1 MITEL
6 CPVPDRWDVRW
17 DEIRERL
24 EWIDALYATPQDPVF
39 HAEGDV
45 GIHTRMALETL
56 AEMPAFRALT
66 GNDRAIAFSA
76 VLLHDIGKL
85 AATRVEPDGRVSSR
99 GHSAIGEVQTRV
111 ALWRQGVPLVS
122 RESIAALV
130 RNHQLPF
137 FLVDRPD
144 SRRLAIGV
152 SQTTRCDLLALVAE
166 ADARG
171 RRCANADDQKRI
183 LDNVALFVE
192 YCREQG
198 CLESPWA
205 FANDHSRFL
214 WFRKPGRDPE
224 FCAHDDTRC
233 EVTLLSGLPGAG
245 KDTWV
250 ARSGAQQIV
259 ALDVIRSELEVEPE
273 DAQGPVIQA
282 ARERARKYLRNGQ
295 SFVWNATNV
304 SRRLR
309 SGLVAFLAD
318 YGARIRIVYVEAP
331 EAELRRRNQRRDK
344 KLPWTVIENLL
355 EKWSVPDR
363 TEAHEVELYQSGVLK

>member
-6 CPVPDRWDVRW
+6 CPTPGNWTVRW
-17 DEIRERL
+17 HEIRERL
-24 EWIDALYATPQDPVF
+24 PWIDALYQTPQDAIF

-45 GIHTRMALETL
+45 GLHTRMALEAL
-56 AEMPAFRALT
+56 AELPAFRALAAQ
-66 GNDRAIAFSA
+66 DRAIVFSA
-76 VLLHDIGKL
+76 VLLHDIGKIT
-85 AATRVEPDGRVSSR
+85 ATRIEADGRVSSR
-99 GHSAIGEVQTRV
+99 GHSAIGEGQTRGQ
-111 ALWRQGVPLVS
+111 LWRQAVPLAS

-130 RNHQLPF
+130 RHHQLPF

-144 SRRLAIGV
+144 SRRLAITV

-171 RRCANADDQKRI
+171 RRCAKPEDQQRI

-198 CLESPWA
+198 CLEQPWA
-205 FANDHSRFL
+205 FASDHSRFL
-214 WFRKPGRDPE
+214 WFQKPERDPE
-224 FCAHDDTRC
+224 YSAHDATRC

-250 ARSGAQQIV
+250 ARSGARDVI
-259 ALDVIRSELEVEPE
+259 ALDAIRSELEVDPE

-282 ARERARKYLRNGQ
+282 ARERARAYLRSGQ

-309 SGLVAFLAD
+309 AGLIAFLAGYD
-318 YGARIRIVYVEAP
+318 ARIRIVYVEAS
-331 EAELRRRNQRRDK
+331 EAELRRRNQQRQHP
-344 KLPWTVIENLL
+344 LPWAVIEGLT

-363 TEAHEVELYQSGVLK
+363 TEAHQVELHET